1 MDAAAPGPDSARERR
16 HRHESYPMSENTQA
30 PSDEQVL
37 AEMRHWIEQAVI
49 GLNLCPFAKSVY
61 VKNQV
66 RLVVSR
72 ARNIDALLDDLD
84 RELELLK
91 STPAE
96 QVDTTLLVHPTL
108 FPDFF
113 VFNDF
118 LNVVDEVVE
127 EHELEGVIQVAPFH
141 PAFQFEDTE
150 ADDADNL
157 TNRAPYPTL
166 HLLREDSI
174 DRAVESG
181 DSAEDIVERN
191 LKTVR
196 ALGLE
201 GWKRLLSAR

>member
-1 MDAAAPGPDSARERR
+1 
-16 HRHESYPMSENTQA
+16 MSEISQA
-30 PSDEQVL
+30 PSDEQVQ

-66 RLVVSR
+66 RIVVSQ
-72 ARNIDALLDDLD
+72 ARNIDAFLDDLD

-91 STPAE
+91 DTPAE

-118 LNVVDEVVE
+118 LDLVDEVVE
-127 EHELEGVIQVAPFH
+127 EHELEGIVQVAPFH

-150 ADDADNL
+150 PDDADNL
-157 TNRAPYPTL
+157 TNRAPYATL
-166 HLLREDSI
+166 HLLREASI

-191 LKTVR
+191 LATVR
-196 ALGLE
+196 RLGLQ
-201 GWKRLLSAR
+201 GWTRLLASR